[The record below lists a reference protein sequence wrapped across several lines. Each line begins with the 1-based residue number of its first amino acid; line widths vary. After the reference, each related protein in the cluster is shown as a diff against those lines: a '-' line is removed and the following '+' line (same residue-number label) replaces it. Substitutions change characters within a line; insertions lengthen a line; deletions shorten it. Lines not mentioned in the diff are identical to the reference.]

1 MKLAEHQ
8 VFQILNTKEQ
18 NTAPPE
24 RQLIGRLSSGRKQAA
39 QWILSLQKSSKRAG
53 AHNVHL
59 VLLWVTG
66 EAPELTAYRVLL
78 HVSKWLALCNRAQQ
92 EIITEMSW
100 IQSLCQK
107 LGGEQTSMWTLKQKR
122 LLQRG
127 KPWASCY
134 LSFPVW
140 GLLSSHH
147 SSQEGKI

>member
-39 QWILSLQKSSKRAG
+39 QRILSLQKSSKRAG

-66 EAPELTAYRVLL
+66 EAPELAVYRVLL
-78 HVSKWLALCNRAQQ
+78 HVSKRLALCNRAQQ
-92 EIITEMSW
+92 EIITEMS
-100 IQSLCQK
+100 
-107 LGGEQTSMWTLKQKR
+107 
-122 LLQRG
+122 
-127 KPWASCY
+127 
-134 LSFPVW
+134 
-140 GLLSSHH
+140 
-147 SSQEGKI
+147 